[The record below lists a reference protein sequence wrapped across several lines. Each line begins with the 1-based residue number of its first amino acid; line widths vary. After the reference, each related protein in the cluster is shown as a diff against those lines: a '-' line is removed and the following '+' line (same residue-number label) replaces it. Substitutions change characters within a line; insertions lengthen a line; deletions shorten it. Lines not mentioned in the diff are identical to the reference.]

1 MELSIQKI
9 EALIRL
15 STIVMLV
22 LTACLIGLDSQTK
35 VIFYVQ
41 KKASF
46 KDLRALVGLLYITSL
61 AAAYN
66 LLQLCCSSFSA
77 SYKGSSLQ
85 SYAYLAWL
93 RYILDQAVVYAVF
106 AGNLAALEH
115 SFLVLTGEENFQ
127 WLKWCNKYTRFCTQI
142 GGSLLCGFVASLLM
156 FSIASIS
163 AFNLFRLYSPTKFMH
178 LKL

>member
-93 RYILDQAVVYAVF
+93 RYILDQVQGY
-106 AGNLAALEH
+106 NL
-115 SFLVLTGEENFQ
+115 Q
-127 WLKWCNKYTRFCTQI
+127 WVP
-142 GGSLLCGFVASLLM
+142 S
-156 FSIASIS
+156 
-163 AFNLFRLYSPTKFMH
+163 
-178 LKL
+178 